1 MPTLPFISYFSST
14 TIFIIIKK
22 IIVSQLS
29 NIKSMRKNKNTNV
42 LVGIKKVYVFI
53 AQKIVTTQKYEALDR
68 EREWLNMQYIIYWT
82 MILNDYCLSAWLII
96 QNYFITISKKSLT
109 LLTGVVYTELIKISQ
124 NTEYTKIKIFRGA
137 RNLFT

>member
-29 NIKSMRKNKNTNV
+29 NIKSIRKNKNTNV

-53 AQKIVTTQKYEALDR
+53 AQKIVTTQKYEAMDR
-68 EREWLNMQYIIYWT
+68 ERE
-82 MILNDYCLSAWLII
+82 
-96 QNYFITISKKSLT
+96 
-109 LLTGVVYTELIKISQ
+109 
-124 NTEYTKIKIFRGA
+124 
-137 RNLFT
+137 